1 MEDKEKEDDL
11 IASLM
16 RAVAQTVC
24 EEMPDV
30 GFVLIMGRSAEDE
43 EYGSLLSLSNLSDE
57 DAVDVLE
64 LILARRRE
72 IKVQNSMTSDSM
84 N

>member
-1 MEDKEKEDDL
+1 MTEDNKEDRL

-16 RAVAQTVC
+16 TAIAKTVA
-24 EEMPDV
+24 EEMPEV
-30 GFVLIMGRSAEDE
+30 GFVLIMGRSAENDE
-43 EYGSLLSLSNLSDE
+43 SGSLLSLSNLGDE

-72 IKVQNSMTSDSM
+72 IKVQNSMTSDTL

>member
-1 MEDKEKEDDL
+1 
-11 IASLM
+11 
-16 RAVAQTVC
+16 
-24 EEMPDV
+24 
-30 GFVLIMGRSAEDE
+30 MGRSAEDE